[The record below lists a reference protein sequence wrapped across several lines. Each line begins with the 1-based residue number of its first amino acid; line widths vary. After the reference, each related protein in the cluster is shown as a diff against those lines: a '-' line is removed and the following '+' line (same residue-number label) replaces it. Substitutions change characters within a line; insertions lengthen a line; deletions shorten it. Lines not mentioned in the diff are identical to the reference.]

1 MSKRNLFAEISEGMG
16 ALQAEREGRLTLR
29 RVALS
34 GAVAPDVDGAE
45 VRALRKRLHVSRPVF
60 ADALRIKSRTVESW
74 EQGKSKP
81 NPHAALLIRLVD
93 KYPEAL
99 DMLKAI

>member
-29 RVALS
+29 RVPLS